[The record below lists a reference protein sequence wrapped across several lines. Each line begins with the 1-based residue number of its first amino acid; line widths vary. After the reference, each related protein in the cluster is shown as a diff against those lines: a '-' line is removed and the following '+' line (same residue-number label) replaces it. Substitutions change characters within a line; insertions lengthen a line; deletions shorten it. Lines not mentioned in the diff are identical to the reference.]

1 MKKQNN
7 SGKLKIISGK
17 FQNNAVNNVK
27 KISLSNG
34 INYSKRINNKPI
46 ISIQSMKVTRLIA
59 AQGECKYCKDKQ

>member
-1 MKKQNN
+1 MRKQNN
-7 SGKLKIISGK
+7 SGKLKIISSQ

-27 KISLSNG
+27 KNSLSNG

-46 ISIQSMKVTRLIA
+46 ISIRSMKVKRLIA